1 MNLPSRH
8 EGYFRLEWDLADQRT
23 HRMARN
29 RVFIV
34 PVCLD
39 STPEAGADVP
49 ESFASVQPPAPAAF
63 TPPPHS
69 IAVLPF
75 VNMSGDKDQEYFS
88 DGLTEE
94 LLNSLAAINA
104 LQVAARTSAF
114 SFKGKDT
121 DIGTIARKLRAR
133 VRGAILRP
141 VALRIPERLAPFG
154 SPIFRQGAC

>member
-49 ESFASVQPPAPAAF
+49 ESFTRVQPPAPAAF